1 MRTTG
6 MTLEHSDLQKLV
18 ENLAEILERYR
29 TDPAALEA
37 VLSELKALYQKIP
50 IYPGIIADC
59 LPEVVKPAEVGKL
72 KKGDEVTLL
81 LKGDK
86 VLAGRVSGTDSG
98 QLKLEKCQQF
108 DAPKSRS
115 EATVPIDD
123 IQEARLF
130 TREVLSK
137 KWPSL
142 DFEE

>member
-1 MRTTG
+1 

-18 ENLAEILERYR
+18 EELTEVLERYHK
-29 TDPAALEA
+29 DPAALEA

-50 IYPGIIADC
+50 IYPGIIANC
-59 LPEVVKPAEVGKL
+59 LPEVVKRTDIGEL
-72 KKGDEVTLL
+72 KRGDEVTLL

-86 VLAGRVSGTDSG
+86 VLTGRVSGTDSG
-98 QLKLEKCQQF
+98 QLKLERCQQF
-108 DAPKSRS
+108 DAPKSCG
-115 EATVPIDD
+115 ETTVPVGD

-130 TREVLSK
+130 TREILSK